1 MRAAHTALR
10 TTAILL
16 ATAALY
22 CALWGPCADLNAG
35 LVNTC
40 WQVEK
45 DTGPVL
51 APASGEPAPDPR
63 IAKPFAQIK

>member
-16 ATAALY
+16 AIAAVY
-22 CALWGPCADLNAG
+22 CALWGPCADFNAG

-45 DTGPVL
+45 DTGLVL
-51 APASGEPAPDPR
+51 EPASDEPVWTGEKSMR
-63 IAKPFAQIK
+63 N